1 VEHWGEVANHLEAEQ
16 MRIEDGD
23 FGNAIDVNRPAIVD
37 AVTSY
42 DGGAG
47 SAFAVEEDVSVFCQ
61 AEIRGKEHPL
71 TKVSRDHSKQQE

>member
-1 VEHWGEVANHLEAEQ
+1 VEHRGKVANHFEAKL

-23 FGNAIDVNRPAIVD
+23 FGNAIDVNRPAIID

-47 SAFAVEEDVSVFCQ
+47 SAFAVEEDVSMFCQ
-61 AEIRGKEHPL
+61 AEIRGEEHPL
-71 TKVSRDHSKQQE
+71 AEVRGDNGKEQN

>member
-1 VEHWGEVANHLEAEQ
+1 MEHWGKVANHFEAEL

-47 SAFAVEEDVSVFCQ
+47 SAFAVEEDIGVFCQ
-61 AEIRGKEHPL
+61 GEIRGEEHPL
-71 TKVSRDHSKQQE
+71 TEVRGDNCKEQN